1 MNQPSPQTQS
11 SLHISEEV
19 LATVANEA
27 IRDLKGIHRLAG
39 LPAKF
44 AQKPVKVR
52 ISGGVAQLDIGIVA
66 EFGYRL
72 REVCEQ
78 VQNAVKNSIQDMTGT
93 AVSKVNVFVTG
104 VHLPGQE

>member
-1 MNQPSPQTQS
+1 M
-11 SLHISEEV
+11 
-19 LATVANEA
+19 AA
-27 IRDLKGIHRLAG
+27 
-39 LPAKF
+39 
-44 AQKPVKVR
+44 
-52 ISGGVAQLDIGIVA
+52 GGVAQLDIGIVA

-104 VHLPGQE
+104 VHLPGQDDFWAAM